1 MVDAG
6 EWRKITPEALLPH
19 QDQPAWDQKPTAPF
33 VMRLG
38 DRLRMYYDGRLRR
51 PNKAANEVRIGFA
64 EASVDDPLT
73 WTKHERNPVFDV
85 SEPGGFDSEWVS
97 YPWVVPITDTHWHMY
112 YAGFGGEYR
121 REGTEK
127 TWRTALAES
136 DDAGLTW
143 RRSGNG
149 PIFEH
154 GIAGSPHEGC
164 SGSCAVLKVGGE
176 YWMYYT
182 AVADREEYERGLR
195 ITIALAVSTDGGHT
209 FSPHEAGAVVA
220 PDRDNPIETYVTSKP
235 TVQLQERRL
244 PHVVQLRRPDLPRPI
259 RRERGRHRLPLRPAR
274 RRPHVRVG
282 LGLRDDGVRDGAG
295 AAGAQSALLLRQRV
309 LRHRRRRARPL
320 SPVQSPISSS
330 PSTGED

>member
-51 PNKAANEVRIGFA
+51 PNKVANEVRIGFA

-97 YPWVVPITDTHWHMY
+97 YPWVVPITGHHWHMY

-164 SGSCAVLKVGGE
+164 SGSCAVLRVGDE

-235 TVQLQERRL
+235 TVQLR
-244 PHVVQLRRPDLPRPI
+244 
-259 RRERGRHRLPLRPAR
+259 
-274 RRPHVRVG
+274 
-282 LGLRDDGVRDGAG
+282 DGVFRMWYSSAGPTYRVRYAESEDGIVFRSDPRVVVPTSESGWDSGMTEYAMELELPGRSLLYYCGNEFSGIG
-295 AAGAQSALLLRQRV
+295 AAERV
-309 LRHRRRRARPL
+309 R
-320 SPVQSPISSS
+320 
-330 PSTGED
+330 

>member
-6 EWRKITPEALLPH
+6 EWRKITPEAVLPH
-19 QDQPAWDQKPTAPF
+19 QARPVWDQKPTAPF
-33 VMRLG
+33 VMRVG

-51 PNKAANEVRIGFA
+51 ANEVRIGFA
-64 EASVDDPLT
+64 EAPVDDPLA

-85 SEPGGFDSEWVS
+85 SEPGGFDSQWVS

-127 TWRTALAES
+127 TWRTGLAES

-143 RRSGNG
+143 RRSGSG

-154 GIAGSPHEGC
+154 GVPGSPHEGS
-164 SGSCAVLKVGGE
+164 SGSCAVLKVGDE

-182 AVADREEYERGLR
+182 AIADREEYERGLR

-209 FSPHEAGAVVA
+209 FTPHEAGAVVA

-235 TVQLQERRL
+235 TVRLRDGVFRMWYSSGRAHVPRPLCRERR
-244 PHVVQLRRPDLPRPI
+244 
-259 RRERGRHRLPLRPAR
+259 RHRLPVRPAGH
-274 RRPHVRVG
+274 RPHVRIG
-282 LGLRDDGVRDGAG
+282 LGLGHDGVRDGAG
-295 AAGAQSALLLRQRV
+295 AAGTRSALLLRQRL

-320 SPVQSPISSS
+320 ARLSSFPSP
-330 PSTGED
+330 G